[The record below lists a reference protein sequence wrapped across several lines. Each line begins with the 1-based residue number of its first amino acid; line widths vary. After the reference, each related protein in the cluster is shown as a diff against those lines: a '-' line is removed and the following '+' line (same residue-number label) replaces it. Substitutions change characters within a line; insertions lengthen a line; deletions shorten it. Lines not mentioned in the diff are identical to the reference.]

1 MDNFDLRKYLAE
13 GKLLKEELTWYIENE
28 NEDIRFQNDEYLR
41 EVEKKIKEI
50 HPDIS
55 DKDLNKIIIMTGEQY
70 SREEDFHGDSIPSS
84 NFVNAAVEIYQT
96 DVLGSEDDEDFD
108 RWAPENLD
116 GDFPK
121 DSMFAGWTRAQYDA
135 YHKDPDK
142 YLKDKTNPRLK
153 ENKMDNFDLRKYL
166 AEGKLYEEEKMY
178 TLFTTNVE
186 YDNGKTGY
194 MYQLVDSE
202 DGEENEIGFDQLYF
216 VGKGDASDPRVFT
229 GKDFKEFDQGSY
241 QEEEVSAEEA
251 MKIYKSLAEDN
262 LSEMAYERDS
272 VEDIVKRIK
281 PILANH
287 PQLKTLEDP
296 DQYLIDFVTKRKK
309 FLNKNEAPID
319 KDKFTY
325 NVGTTPYDK
334 YINLQFNKYIYSTLA
349 EGKLLKEDS
358 NSIVNLLMKNQR
370 EVAKKLNYM
379 EYFPFDEVNI
389 DLEGDASIVLQD
401 EAGGLS
407 FRYPEDVDSKFVGQ
421 NGDKPRPVTIGGVDL
436 MYIGYN
442 I

>member
-1 MDNFDLRKYLAE
+1 MDNFDYKKYLAE
-13 GKLLKEELTWYIENE
+13 GRLLKEE
-28 NEDIRFQNDEYLR
+28 
-41 EVEKKIKEI
+41 V
-50 HPDIS
+50 
-55 DKDLNKIIIMTGEQY
+55 
-70 SREEDFHGDSIPSS
+70 
-84 NFVNAAVEIYQT
+84 
-96 DVLGSEDDEDFD
+96 DVLGNEFLQNIQDDMKMYYKMDVDMDDIKDWVNMYYIGYNSEYDEGPGDVDYEGNEFGSEDYESEKKELVFDTGEREDFY
-108 RWAPENLD
+108 
-116 GDFPK
+116 
-121 DSMFAGWTRAQYDA
+121 M
-135 YHKDPDK
+135 H
-142 YLKDKTNPRLK
+142 LK
-153 ENKMDNFDLRKYL
+153 
-166 AEGKLYEEEKMY
+166 
-178 TLFTTNVE
+178 
-186 YDNGKTGY
+186 
-194 MYQLVDSE
+194 
-202 DGEENEIGFDQLYF
+202 
-216 VGKGDASDPRVFT
+216 
-229 GKDFKEFDQGSY
+229 
-241 QEEEVSAEEA
+241 
-251 MKIYKSLAEDN
+251 DN

-325 NVGTTPYDK
+325 NVGTTPYDE
-334 YINLQFNKYIYSTLA
+334 YINLQFNKYIYSTLT